1 MEEFKSVED
10 ILDFAVQNEQEAV
23 DFYAELAQQARNEEM
38 KKVFTQFAQEEMGH
52 KSKLLHIKATGQYTL
67 GKERVMDLK
76 LSDYLV
82 DIIPYPGMT
91 YQEVLILAMKKEKN
105 AFRLYM
111 DLSKIAP
118 STHLQD
124 LFVSLAQEESK
135 HKLRFELEYDEFV
148 LKEF

>member
-1 MEEFKSVED
+1 
-10 ILDFAVQNEQEAV
+10 
-23 DFYAELAQQARNEEM
+23 
-38 KKVFTQFAQEEMGH
+38 
-52 KSKLLHIKATGQYTL
+52 
-67 GKERVMDLK
+67 MDLK

-82 DIIPYPGMT
+82 DVMPYPEMT

-105 AFRLYM
+105 AFRLYL

-118 STHLQD
+118 TPQLQD
-124 LFVSLAQEESK
+124 LFLSLAQEESK